1 VRMQRILLVFIL
13 FFSGHIISAQTTPFI
28 LKGALKQNRM
38 ELYHSL
44 VNNTI
49 IKNLSVPLTDSTEE
63 LWENAFATIELI
75 NYKSPWV
82 DNKIYT
88 AFGNIQKN
96 TTEFQRAL
104 LELGYANYP
113 VFF

>member
-1 VRMQRILLVFIL
+1 MQRILFVFIL
-13 FFSGHIISAQTTPFI
+13 FFTCQITSAQTTPFV
-28 LKGALKQNRM
+28 LKGALKQNRL

-63 LWENAFATIELI
+63 LWQDAFAAMELI

-88 AFGNIQKN
+88 AFSNIQK
-96 TTEFQRAL
+96 TSDRFSKSIA
-104 LELGYANYP
+104 
-113 VFF
+113 